1 MSDLWERVKKT
12 ASEIY
17 STASERTVEGVNL
30 GVKHLD
36 VVSLRRDLSREFTGL
51 GGRVYQLLRGDQAGD
66 IPDDPTVLHHLRRL
80 EELEERLE
88 EREAEI
94 RRMREGKPEPA
105 GSDSSEAL
113 PPQADSA
120 ETEPLRE
127 SAASDEGPDRPAAD
141 TPPSGEGDPNFTDP
155 DRN

>member
-12 ASEIY
+12 ASDIY

-51 GGRVYQLLRGDQAGD
+51 GGRVYQLLRRDQAGD

-88 EREAEI
+88 ERESEI
-94 RRMREGKPEPA
+94 RRMREGKPAPA
-105 GSDSSEAL
+105 EGDSSEASTL
-113 PPQADSA
+113 PTEP
-120 ETEPLRE
+120 TEPLRE
-127 SAASDEGPDRPAAD
+127 DAAFAEGPGRPAAD
-141 TPPSGEGDPNFTDP
+141 APPSGEDEPNAADP